1 MFLQL
6 QNKNEPKKK
15 NKALSL
21 KKGKNPVLRSL
32 SLFLYEIEISN
43 RFRCG
48 FLVVTVTRVE
58 LSLYSNRAVF
68 QFFGDFVQELQE
80 RIALCERVFLLLLR
94 PLDSVPSGEYL
105 FCGVVKE
112 RMPVFPEK
120 GAEEQKV
127 SLVFTVTHLE
137 PGVS

>member
-1 MFLQL
+1 M
-6 QNKNEPKKK
+6 
-15 NKALSL
+15 SSCYD
-21 KKGKNPVLRSL
+21 VLRSPL
-32 SLFLYEIEISN
+32 LLLYEIEISN
-43 RFRCG
+43 GFRCG

-58 LSLYSNRAVF
+58 LSLYPNRAVF
-68 QFFGDFVQELQE
+68 QFLGDFVQELQE

-94 PLDSVPSGEYL
+94 PLDSVPSREYL
-105 FCGVVKE
+105 LRGVVKE

-127 SLVFTVTHLE
+127 RLVFTVTHLE